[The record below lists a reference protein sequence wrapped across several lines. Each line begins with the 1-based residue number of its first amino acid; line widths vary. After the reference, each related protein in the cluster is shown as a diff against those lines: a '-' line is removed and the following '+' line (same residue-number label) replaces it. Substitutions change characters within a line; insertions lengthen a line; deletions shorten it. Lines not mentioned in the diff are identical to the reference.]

1 MILPQWATAN
11 RERQGVLTESRTT
24 IAGDAFYREW
34 LCDAGQSCRG
44 RILERRYLD
53 NCWPLMVELFRLLG
67 FFILSCKPIAYCRF
81 KRLDVY
87 IF

>member
-1 MILPQWATAN
+1 MLALWATAN

-24 IAGDAFYREW
+24 IARDAFYREW

-44 RILERRYLD
+44 RMLERLYLD
-53 NCWPLMVELFRLLG
+53 NCFPLMVELFRQLA
-67 FFILSCKPIAYCRF
+67 FFILSCEPISYCGF